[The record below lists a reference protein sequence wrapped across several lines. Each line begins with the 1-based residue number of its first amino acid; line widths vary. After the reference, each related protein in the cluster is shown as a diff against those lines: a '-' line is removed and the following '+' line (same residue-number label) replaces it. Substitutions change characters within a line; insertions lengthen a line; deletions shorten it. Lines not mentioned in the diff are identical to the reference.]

1 MDERIWALP
10 GPRTLITDAL
20 GELKSDRHVFMALP
34 ASMVADPAV
43 TDSLCDAV
51 ATEAG
56 RFTTVRRIFSDP
68 DADSLL
74 DVVARAVDF
83 DDPPATV
90 PELLSHHHG
99 AGATFVVV
107 AVDHHAS
114 RQAELPKFL
123 ERIEQETHSAPND
136 IGLSLVVIGGRK
148 HLPSFRGGAD
158 SDVSLATLWWWNRIA
173 RWDTAAHIS
182 SVDGPRSDERILAD
196 IRSETIVEVARWNLR
211 LAERLAQDWSGD
223 PSELPDHL
231 IETPRETDQPA
242 ETRERCG
249 TRPADG
255 MLDLWTAGQLDGWH
269 DTYSPAP
276 TRQRL
281 RRLVW
286 AAQARIV
293 LPWIEQRREV
303 LQKRTI
309 AKMGRKRFIEN
320 LQQMF
325 DPPLTDAGLVEI
337 GDLYKVIHA
346 RLGRTEP
353 ALRSTAWRLRDARN
367 KVAHLD
373 PLSLGELGELVDACR
388 DLY

>member
-1 MDERIWALP
+1 MDERIWSLP
-10 GPRTLITDAL
+10 GPRTLITDTV
-20 GELKSDRHVFMALP
+20 GELKAGRHVFIALP
-34 ASMVADPAV
+34 AAMATDPAV
-43 TDSLCDAV
+43 TDSLSDAIAV
-51 ATEAG
+51 DAG
-56 RFTTVRRIFSDP
+56 RDRTTRRLFAEP
-68 DADSLL
+68 DLDSLL
-74 DVVARAVDF
+74 EVVARAVDF

-90 PELLSHHHG
+90 PELLGHYQG
-99 AGATFVVV
+99 TGVTFVLV
-107 AVDHHAS
+107 AGDHS
-114 RQAELPKFL
+114 PDRQAEFPKFL
-123 ERIEQETHSAPND
+123 ERVEQETHRAPAETR
-136 IGLSLVVIGGRK
+136 LSLVVIGGRE

-182 SVDGPRSDERILAD
+182 HIDGPRSDERILAD

-211 LAERLAQDWSGD
+211 LAEQLAQDWSGD
-223 PSELPDHL
+223 PAELPDHL
-231 IETPRETDQPA
+231 NETPREAEQPA

-249 TRPADG
+249 TRPADSL
-255 MLDLWTAGQLDGWH
+255 LDLWDTGQLDGWH
-269 DTYSPAP
+269 DAYSPAP

-303 LQKRTI
+303 LQERTI
-309 AKMGRKRFIEN
+309 AKMSRKRFN
-320 LQQMF
+320 DSLQQLF

-337 GDLYKVIHA
+337 GDLYKVINA

-373 PLSLGELGELVDACR
+373 PLPLAELGELVNVCR

>member
-1 MDERIWALP
+1 MDERLWSLP
-10 GPRTLITDAL
+10 GPRTLVTDTVS
-20 GELKSDRHVFMALP
+20 ELKAARHVFIALP
-34 ASMVADPAV
+34 AAMAADPAV
-43 TDSLCDAV
+43 TDSLCDAL
-51 ATEAG
+51 AGETG
-56 RFTTVRRIFSDP
+56 RFTTTRRLFAEP
-68 DADSLL
+68 ELDSLL
-74 DVVARAVDF
+74 EVVARAVDF

-90 PELLSHHHG
+90 PELLGHYQG
-99 AGATFVVV
+99 GGCTFVLV
-107 AVDHHAS
+107 AADHSPA
-114 RQAELPKFL
+114 RQAEFSKFI
-123 ERIEQETHSAPND
+123 ERVEQETHRAPAESR
-136 IGLSLVVIGGRK
+136 LSLVVIGGRE

-223 PSELPDHL
+223 PAELPDHL
-231 IETPRETDQPA
+231 NETPREADQPP

-249 TRPADG
+249 TRPAEG
-255 MLDLWTAGQLDGWH
+255 MLDLWNAGQLDGWH
-269 DTYSPAP
+269 DAYSPVP

-303 LQKRTI
+303 LQERTV
-309 AKMGRKRFIEN
+309 AKMGRKRFNDALEF
-320 LQQMF
+320 MF

-337 GDLYKVIHA
+337 GDLYKVIYA
-346 RLGRTEP
+346 RLGKYEP
-353 ALRSTAWRLRDARN
+353 ALRSAARRLRDARN
-367 KVAHLD
+367 KVAHLEM
-373 PLSLGELGELVDACR
+373 LSLGELGELVNACR